1 MDVCGG
7 GTISTTT
14 SSITFE
20 NNHPEACTLSG
31 CTLPG
36 WPTTDPVVPARANGT
51 DGHASRRSFPAFIR
65 RRLQLQCQ
73 LLPQADGSGDQSSVE
88 PNPGEVAKSRALSNA
103 LPLA

>member
-51 DGHASRRSFPAFIR
+51 DGTLVVDLSPPLSVGDYSYGASCCRKRTDPVIKV
-65 RRLQLQCQ
+65 Q
-73 LLPQADGSGDQSSVE
+73 
-88 PNPGEVAKSRALSNA
+88 
-103 LPLA
+103 

>member
-14 SSITFE
+14 SSITFD

-51 DGHASRRSFPAFIR
+51 DGTLVVNLSPPLSVGDYSYSASCCRKRTDPVIKV
-65 RRLQLQCQ
+65 Q
-73 LLPQADGSGDQSSVE
+73 
-88 PNPGEVAKSRALSNA
+88 
-103 LPLA
+103 

>member
-51 DGHASRRSFPAFIR
+51 DGTLVVDLSPPLSVGDYSYNASCCRKRTDPVIKV
-65 RRLQLQCQ
+65 Q
-73 LLPQADGSGDQSSVE
+73 
-88 PNPGEVAKSRALSNA
+88 
-103 LPLA
+103 

>member
-36 WPTTDPVVPARANGT
+36 WPTTDPVVPARANGM
-51 DGHASRRSFPAFIR
+51 DGTLVVDLSPFIR